1 MTTLTIRK
9 SGGASVVSIP
19 KAILKSL
26 GLSVGS
32 AIDLSIVD
40 DKIVLAP
47 TAGEMTL
54 ESLIAASSRGSLRPL
69 PEDKEWLDRPSVGR
83 ELL

>member
-9 SGGASVVSIP
+9 SGGANVVSIP

-32 AIDLSIVD
+32 VIDLSIID
-40 DKIVLAP
+40 HKIVLAP
-47 TAGEMTL
+47 AAEEMTL
-54 ESLIAASSRGSLRPL
+54 ESLIAASPEGSLRPL
-69 PEDKEWLDRPSVGR
+69 PEDKKWLNRPSVGR
-83 ELL
+83 EFL